1 MRWVVCAAYMEH
13 VVFELKRCL
22 LEEKPYVG
30 SVDW

>member
-1 MRWVVCAAYMEH
+1 MRWVVCATYMRQ